1 MTQDANLP
9 AAPVSIADF
18 LSQIRIDTIIE
29 IITALNEGV
38 MALDTDLRI
47 LTMNPTAERI
57 LGRSSAALAGTPV
70 CDLFGDSSCPQ
81 DVLAETLRSGE
92 SIIDFQTT
100 IKLAGD
106 QRGDVLLRSV
116 PLRRRDGS
124 DLGVVL
130 ILGDVT
136 EITDLRKRMDQQFRL
151 GDLVSRDRKMR
162 ELFQLITDVAD
173 SMATVLIQ
181 GESGTGKELVARA
194 VHEASSRASGPF
206 VQVNCSALSENLLE
220 SELFGHVRGAYTG
233 AVGDRQGRFE
243 EADGGT
249 LFLDEIGDVRPV
261 VQVKLLRVLQE
272 RTIERVGDNQPI
284 RVDVRIVS
292 ATNRNLDELL
302 ATGRMREDFY
312 YRIKVVSLNI
322 PPLRD
327 RCEDIPLL
335 VSHFV
340 TAIAQRDGQTEIPV
354 VTGEAMT
361 VLMNHRW
368 PGNVR
373 ELENA
378 IEHAMVLSRGGP
390 LGPNHLPPEMS
401 ADRGGDAG
409 GLQDVPLHSDA
420 EKDLL
425 AEALQRAGWNRTRAA
440 RQLGIDRTT
449 LWRKI
454 REYGLEPADETGKG

>member
-1 MTQDANLP
+1 MSPESPLP
-9 AAPVSIADF
+9 SPAVSIADF
-18 LSQIRIDTIIE
+18 LGQIRIETIIE

-38 MALDTDLRI
+38 LALDMDLHI

-57 LGRSSAALAGTPV
+57 LGRSRAALAGTPV
-70 CDLFGDSSCPQ
+70 CDLFGDPSCPR

-100 IKLAGD
+100 INLAGD
-106 QRGDVLLRSV
+106 QSGDVLLRSV
-116 PLRRRDGS
+116 PLHRHDGT

-136 EITDLRKRMDQQFRL
+136 EVTDLRKRMDQQYRL

-173 SMATVLIQ
+173 SAATVLIQ

-194 VHEASSRASGPF
+194 VHEASGRASGPF

-233 AVGDRQGRFE
+233 AVGDRRGRFE
-243 EADGGT
+243 EANGGT
-249 LFLDEIGDVRPV
+249 LFLDEIGDVSPV

-272 RTIERVGDNQPI
+272 RTIERVGDNRAIP
-284 RVDVRIVS
+284 VDVRIVS
-292 ATNRNLDELL
+292 ATNQDLEALR

-312 YRIKVVSLNI
+312 YRIKVVSLTI

-327 RCEDIPLL
+327 RREDIPLL

-340 TAIAQRDGQTEIPV
+340 AAIARREGHTETP
-354 VTGEAMT
+354 TLAGEAMA
-361 VLMNHRW
+361 VLMNHHW

-378 IEHAMVLSRGGP
+378 VEHALVLSRGRP
-390 LGPNHLPPEMS
+390 ILARHLPPELS
-401 ADRGGDAG
+401 TRRGPKGVE
-409 GLQDVPLHSDA
+409 LRDVPLHSEA
-420 EKDLL
+420 EKALL
-425 AEALQRAGWNRTRAA
+425 ARALHRAGWNRTRAA

-454 REYGLEPADETGKG
+454 REYGLEPED

>member
-1 MTQDANLP
+1 MSKNAPLP
-9 AAPVSIADF
+9 IEPVSIEDF
-18 LSQIRIDTIIE
+18 LAQIRIDTLIE

-38 MALDTDLRI
+38 LALDTELRI
-47 LTMNPTAERI
+47 LTMNPTAELI
-57 LGRSSAALAGTPV
+57 LGRSREDLAGSPV
-70 CDLFGDSSCPQ
+70 CDLFGDPSCPR

-100 IKLAGD
+100 IKLAGG
-106 QRGDVLLRSV
+106 QSGDVLLRSV
-116 PLRRRDGS
+116 PLLRRDGS

-136 EITDLRKRMDQQFRL
+136 EVTDLRKRMNQQFRL
-151 GDLVSRDRKMR
+151 GNLVGRDRKMR
-162 ELFQLITDVAD
+162 ELFQLITNVGD
-173 SMATVLIQ
+173 SEATVLIQ

-194 VHEASSRASGPF
+194 VHTASGRAQGPF

-233 AVGDRQGRFE
+233 ATGDRQGRFE
-243 EADGGT
+243 EAHGGT
-249 LFLDEIGDVRPV
+249 IFLDEIGDVSPV

-272 RTIERVGDNQPI
+272 RTIERVGDNRSIP
-284 RVDVRIVS
+284 VDVRIVS
-292 ATNRNLDELL
+292 ATNRDLDTLL
-302 ATGRMREDFY
+302 ATGRMRQDFY

-327 RCEDIPLL
+327 RTDDIPLL

-340 TAIAQRDGQTEIPV
+340 NAIARREGHAEIPAV
-354 VTGEAMT
+354 SGEAMT
-361 VLMNHRW
+361 ALMNHRW

-378 IEHAMVLSRGGP
+378 LEHALVLSRGRTI
-390 LGPNHLPPEMS
+390 LAAHLPPEL
-401 ADRGGDAG
+401 AAG
-409 GLQDVPLHSDA
+409 RRATSPASQDVPLHSKT

-425 AEALQRAGWNRTRAA
+425 AAALRRAGWNRSRAA

-454 REYGLEPADETGKG
+454 REYGLEPEE